1 MSAFCFVF
9 IVFRALNMLNKSSNL
24 CVDIFIYGLFTNDCK
39 DMIQHCVMFHLML
52 KLSVDL
58 LLELNLSHRVVKWG

>member
-1 MSAFCFVF
+1 
-9 IVFRALNMLNKSSNL
+9 MLNKSSNL

-52 KLSVDL
+52 KVSVDL